1 VALEYRLHHPES
13 RLDGGDLTMS
23 AHVQMAAVLFV
34 AGFAGMVVMIV
45 TAHLLVAVASWAY
58 SLVGAW
64 AWLPVVALV
73 AWVGWVEKRR
83 WAR

>member
-1 VALEYRLHHPES
+1 
-13 RLDGGDLTMS
+13 
-23 AHVQMAAVLFV
+23 MAAVLFV

-58 SLVGAW
+58 SVVGAW
-64 AWLPVVALV
+64 VGLPVVALV

>member
-1 VALEYRLHHPES
+1 
-13 RLDGGDLTMS
+13 MS
-23 AHVQMAAVLFV
+23 AHVQGPPRKHVRPALMAAVLFV

-45 TAHLLVAVASWAY
+45 TAHVLVAVASWAY
-58 SLVGAW
+58 SVVGAW

-83 WAR
+83 WS

>member
-1 VALEYRLHHPES
+1 
-13 RLDGGDLTMS
+13 MS
-23 AHVQMAAVLFV
+23 ARIQRPPRNHARPALLAAVLFV
-34 AGFAGMVVMIV
+34 AGFAAMVVMIV

-58 SLVGAW
+58 SVVGAW

-73 AWVGWVEKRR
+73 AWVGWAEKRR